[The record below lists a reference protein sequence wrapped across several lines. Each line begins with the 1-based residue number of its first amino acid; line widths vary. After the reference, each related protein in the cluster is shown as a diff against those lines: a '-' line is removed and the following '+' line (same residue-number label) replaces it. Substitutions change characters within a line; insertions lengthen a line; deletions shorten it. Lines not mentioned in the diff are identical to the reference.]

1 MENKIFKAYESNVES
16 VLYDTEAT
24 QAIVARLGKEITE
37 HYLKTG
43 LSKNGKLVVV
53 AVLKGAVVFFS
64 DLIRQIKLPIEIAF
78 ITASSYGA
86 GTQSSGDVSVRMTLS
101 PELCRDAD
109 IMVVEDI
116 LDSGHTLSRVVAA
129 FEEMGAHTVTLCT
142 LLDKPARR
150 VVPIKANFVGAEIP
164 DAFIVGYGLDFAE
177 DYRHLPYIGVLK
189 PEAYNHS

>member
-1 MENKIFKAYESNVES
+1 MKNARFEDYENNVQS
-16 VLYDTEAT
+16 VLYDAEAT
-24 QAIVARLGKEITE
+24 QEIVARLGREITE

-53 AVLKGAVVFFS
+53 AVLKGAVVFLS
-64 DLIRQIKLPIEIAF
+64 DLIRQIKLPVEIAF
-78 ITASSYGA
+78 ITASSYGQ
-86 GTQSSGDVSVRMTLS
+86 GTASSGNVALGLTLP

-116 LDSGHTLSRVVAA
+116 LDSGRTLSKVVAA

-150 VVPIKANFVGAEIP
+150 AVPIKANFVGAEIP
-164 DAFIVGYGLDFAE
+164 DAFIVGYGLDYAE

-189 PEAYNHS
+189 PEAYSNS

>member
-1 MENKIFKAYESNVES
+1 MKNKQFEDYENNIQS
-16 VLYDTEAT
+16 VLYDAEAT
-24 QAIVARLGKEITE
+24 QAIVARLGNEITE
-37 HYLKTG
+37 YYKKNG
-43 LSKNGKLVVV
+43 LSKNGKLVAV
-53 AVLKGAVVFFS
+53 AVLKGAVVFFA

-86 GTQSSGDVSVRMTLS
+86 GTQSSGNVSLGLSLS

-129 FEEMGAHTVTLCT
+129 FEEMGAHSVTLCT

-150 VVPIKANFVGAEIP
+150 AVPIKANFVGVEIP

-189 PEAYNHS
+189 PEAYSHS